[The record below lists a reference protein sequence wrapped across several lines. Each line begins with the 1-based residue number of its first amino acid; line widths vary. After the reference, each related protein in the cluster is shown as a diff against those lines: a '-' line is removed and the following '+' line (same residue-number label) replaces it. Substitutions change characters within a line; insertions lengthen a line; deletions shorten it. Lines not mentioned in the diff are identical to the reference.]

1 MDVVTTALRTLLIG
15 LAGSTAQTAGRVAL
29 VLVAGYFG
37 ARVLR
42 TLLGQLERFLVTA
55 GERTRALPRV
65 TPPPGATPPSLLR
78 TPAPVTL
85 LAFVRVI
92 CLSQPRFDR
101 RPTPAAAG
109 TRGL

>member
-42 TLLGQLERFLVTA
+42 TLLGELERFLVTA
-55 GERTRALPRV
+55 GERARALPR
-65 TPPPGATPPSLLR
+65 ATPPRVATLPSVLR
-78 TPAPVTL
+78 PPAPGTP
-85 LAFVRVI
+85 
-92 CLSQPRFDR
+92 LSLVLGISLSHAGLPL
-101 RPTPAAAG
+101 RPLPAPA
-109 TRGL
+109 

>member
-1 MDVVTTALRTLLIG
+1 MDVVTTDLRTLLIG

-55 GERTRALPRV
+55 GERTGAPPRV
-65 TPPPGATPPSLLR
+65 TRSPAAPPPSAPRPPG
-78 TPAPVTL
+78 PVTPRA
-85 LAFVRVI
+85 LAGG
-92 CLSQPRFDR
+92 R
-101 RPTPAAAG
+101 RPCPPGFAG
-109 TRGL
+109 AP